1 MLWLAGLGLGMGAAL
16 AQSGPGPGPIRLTAG
31 HDAVPLEGRVHYWLD
46 RGGEKTAA
54 EVEAAID
61 TLPWRVREA
70 GQQLR
75 IDGHALWLQ
84 FDAVVTGPERW
95 FVALASSGLDRAQL
109 FYRDASGLWVALEAG
124 DTRPVSRWPVPG
136 RVPTFELSPEVH
148 KPVRYLLRVE
158 HSRFDFAVPIT
169 LYSQSMLLE
178 VREREQFLLG
188 AYFGLAALIAFV
200 TIANALIYRDRN
212 FAAYGVYVVLIVAG
226 QAAYLG
232 VGAQHLWDTWLRWNQ
247 LATFLL
253 PGLGSAAALWF
264 VQGVTEPARFSRALN
279 HAVWALI
286 AALVAAV
293 LVDALVPSRSTVMVA
308 LLLMLAAVLMVAVL
322 IVLVWT
328 QGEDPSIRLIALG
341 FLPVLVA
348 ALFPVARGLNLI
360 PNSGLTR
367 YALTLGS
374 ALEMPILLYAL
385 SLRGSRRR
393 EAQLRASALPHTD
406 ALTGLADG
414 RSLLQRLDAA
424 LARARSQ
431 KHPCALLG
439 VKIGNHDAIAAEYGR
454 EVLERA
460 LVVAGSHVR
469 RAATDIDL
477 AARIGEREFAL
488 VLEGPTTTDAAV
500 ARAQQV
506 VASGL
511 RQAQAL
517 PPGVVLKF
525 QVIAALLPED
535 DHDAAGSLQWL
546 RAGLAAMR
554 PDSRKQI
561 RALNF

>member
-1 MLWLAGLGLGMGAAL
+1 MLWLLLGLGMGTAM
-16 AQSGPGPGPIRLTAG
+16 AQPPAGPGTIQLTAT
-31 HDAVPLEGRVHYWLD
+31 HQAVPLEGRVRYWLD
-46 RGGEKTAA
+46 TEARKTADQ
-54 EVEAAID
+54 VEAAGES
-61 TLPWRVREA
+61 LPWAVRQP

-75 IDGHALWLQ
+75 IDGQALWMQ
-84 FDAVVTGPERW
+84 FEASTSGPMRW
-95 FVALASSGLDRAQL
+95 FLALASSGLDRAQM
-109 FYRDASGLWVALEAG
+109 FYRDASGRWVVLEAG
-124 DTRPVSRWPVPG
+124 DTRPVSQWPVPG
-136 RVPTFELSPEVH
+136 RVPTFELSPEVN

-158 HSRFDFAVPIT
+158 HSRFDFAVPMT

-200 TIANALIYRDRN
+200 TIANALIFRDRN
-212 FAAYGVYVVLIVAG
+212 FAAYGVYVVLLSLG

-264 VQGVTEPARFSRALN
+264 VQGVTEPARFSRALD
-279 HAVWALI
+279 HAVKALI

-293 LVDALVPSRSTVMVA
+293 LADAFVPSRTTVMVA
-308 LLLMLAAVLMVAVL
+308 LVLMLAAVLMVAAL

-341 FLPVLVA
+341 FLPVLIA

-360 PNSGLTR
+360 PNSALTR
-367 YALTLGS
+367 YGLTIGS
-374 ALEMPILLYAL
+374 ALEMPILFYAL
-385 SLRGSRRR
+385 ALRGSRRR

-406 ALTGLADG
+406 ALTGLADA

-439 VKIGNHDAIAAEYGR
+439 VKIANHDAIGAEYGR

-460 LVVAGSHVR
+460 LVVAGAHVR
-469 RAATDIDL
+469 RAATDIDM
-477 AARIGEREFAL
+477 AARVGEREFAL
-488 VLEGPTTTDAAV
+488 LLEGPTTTEAATG
-500 ARAQQV
+500 RAQQI

-517 PPGVVLKF
+517 PSGVLVKF
-525 QVIAALLPED
+525 QVVVALLPEQA
-535 DHDAAGSLQWL
+535 HDAPASLQWL
-546 RAGLAAMR
+546 LAGLAAMR
-554 PDSRKQI
+554 ADSRKQI
-561 RALNF
+561 RPLNF